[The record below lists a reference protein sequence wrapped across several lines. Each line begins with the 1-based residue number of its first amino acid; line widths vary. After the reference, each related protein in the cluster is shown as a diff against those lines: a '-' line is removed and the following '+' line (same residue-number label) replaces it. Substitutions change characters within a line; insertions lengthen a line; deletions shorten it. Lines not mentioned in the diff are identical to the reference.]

1 MKCRDMSK
9 ERELILFATFLF
21 FSFISLTQEASSRA
35 LKKQRDVESL
45 DLTKD
50 LTDAEI
56 EMALNDLSL
65 PDLNALS
72 ELIDSSNKIDYN
84 YEDFLQSNN
93 RDPSLYGLNSNN
105 HDYAGDVLDVDDN
118 IYDQPQGFEQ
128 NFLNMPQEQ
137 LDIDLTTD
145 TQRIKRD
152 DHDVQVPVDE
162 EYIKQLDFSFPRD
175 LEQNNHEEN
184 EIKKDHVRVKRN

>member
-1 MKCRDMSK
+1 
-9 ERELILFATFLF
+9 
-21 FSFISLTQEASSRA
+21 
-35 LKKQRDVESL
+35 
-45 DLTKD
+45 
-50 LTDAEI
+50 
-56 EMALNDLSL
+56 MALNDLSL

-93 RDPSLYGLNSNN
+93 RDPSLYGLNSSN
-105 HDYAGDVLDVDDN
+105 HDYAGDVLDVDDS

-145 TQRIKRD
+145 IQRIKRD
-152 DHDVQVPVDE
+152 DHDIQVPVDE

-184 EIKKDHVRVKRN
+184 DIKKDHVRVKRN

>member
-9 ERELILFATFLF
+9 ERKLILFAIFLF

-72 ELIDSSNKIDYN
+72 ELIDSSNKIDYD

-105 HDYAGDVLDVDDN
+105 HDYAGDVLDVDDS

-145 TQRIKRD
+145 IQRIKRD

-184 EIKKDHVRVKRN
+184 DIKKDHVRVKRN